1 MESVNIAAL
10 VLRLVVGGTMMAH
23 GWNHAFGGGRLPGTA
38 RWFESIGIRPGRVHA
53 LAATVTELG
62 AGALLVLGLLTP
74 LAAAGVVGTMVVAL
88 VANHARNGFF
98 IFRPGEG
105 YEYVLM
111 ITLVACALG
120 ALGAGGWSVD
130 HMVGFSVHGWAGLA
144 IAALAGAGGAA
155 LLLATS
161 WRPNPAASPAPAPA
175 PTPAPAPSRRRP
187 RPRRRPRDGRGG
199 QLDPRLLDP
208 RLRWQTPR
216 IQFRPHDLALCHLTH
231 APLGGERIN
240 QDEAKT

>member
-1 MESVNIAAL
+1 MDSVNIAAF
-10 VLRLVVGGTMMAH
+10 VLRLAVGGVMIAH

-111 ITLVACALG
+111 IALASCALG
-120 ALGAGGWSVD
+120 ALGAGGWSLDRAAGSGV
-130 HMVGFSVHGWAGLA
+130 SGWAGLA
-144 IAALAGAGGAA
+144 IAVLAGAGGGA
-155 LLLATS
+155 LILATS
-161 WRPNPAASPAPAPA
+161 WRPGPAASPRPA
-175 PTPAPAPSRRRP
+175 
-187 RPRRRPRDGRGG
+187 RPRRRGKV
-199 QLDPRLLDP
+199 
-208 RLRWQTPR
+208 
-216 IQFRPHDLALCHLTH
+216 AS
-231 APLGGERIN
+231 
-240 QDEAKT
+240 QDSKSVKNVI